1 MNIPPKLINVLK
13 KSYQSV
19 RVANIHPTG
28 VLATRALVLTM
39 LVPILLVI
47 TQYIMA
53 FISGYVSDD
62 ANKIISVGI
71 NIIDHIFIPSVLT
84 ALVGFLALWID
95 KDHNGIP
102 DKLEE
107 EKNTLPLNRPSIQQL
122 ADDINHDERGK

>member
-1 MNIPPKLINVLK
+1 MILRGSYMILPTNLINTIK

-28 VLATRALVLTM
+28 VLATRVLVLVM

-53 FISGYVSDD
+53 FISGYVSDE
-62 ANKIISVGI
+62 ANKLINVGI
-71 NIIDHIFIPSVLT
+71 NIIDHIFIPSVLM
-84 ALVGFLALWID
+84 AIVGFLGLWLD
-95 KDHNGIP
+95 RNNNGIP

-107 EKNTLPLNRPSIQQL
+107 EDKR
-122 ADDINHDERGK
+122 

>member
-1 MNIPPKLINVLK
+1 MSIPQKIINTIK

-28 VLATRALVLTM
+28 IIATRVLVLTM

-53 FISGYVSDD
+53 FAGGYVSDES
-62 ANKIISVGI
+62 NKLISVGI

-84 ALVGFLALWID
+84 ALVGFLALWVD
-95 KDHNGIP
+95 KDGNGIP
-102 DKLEE
+102 DKLEKE
-107 EKNTLPLNRPSIQQL
+107 NEK
-122 ADDINHDERGK
+122 

>member
-1 MNIPPKLINVLK
+1 MNIPPKLINLLK

-19 RVANIHPTG
+19 RVANFHPTG
-28 VLATRALVLTM
+28 ILATRALVLTM

-95 KDHNGIP
+95 KDKNGVP

-107 EKNTLPLNRPSIQQL
+107 SNTIPMNRQGIQQL
-122 ADDINHDERGK
+122 ADDVNHDERGK

>member
-1 MNIPPKLINVLK
+1 MNIPPNLINTVK

-19 RVANIHPTG
+19 RAANIHPTG

-39 LVPILLVI
+39 LVPILLVVI
-47 TQYIMA
+47 EYIMA
-53 FISGYVSDD
+53 FISGYVSDET
-62 ANKIISVGI
+62 NKLISVGI

-95 KDHNGIP
+95 KDGNGIP

-107 EKNTLPLNRPSIQQL
+107 PKLPIQN
-122 ADDINHDERGK
+122 ITERSDKK

>member
-1 MNIPPKLINVLK
+1 MTLRKNFMNIPPKIINSIK
-13 KSYQSV
+13 KTYQSV

-28 VLATRALVLTM
+28 ILATRVLVLIM
-39 LVPILLVI
+39 LVPILLVV

-62 ANKIISVGI
+62 ANKMINVGI

-95 KDHNGIP
+95 KDGNGIP

-107 EKNTLPLNRPSIQQL
+107 PPKIPMI
-122 ADDINHDERGK
+122 ERGNVDDKH

>member
-1 MNIPPKLINVLK
+1 MNIPPKIINSIK
-13 KSYQSV
+13 KTYQSV

-28 VLATRALVLTM
+28 ILATRVLVLIM
-39 LVPILLVI
+39 LVPILLVV

-62 ANKIISVGI
+62 ANKMINVGI

-95 KDHNGIP
+95 KDGNGIP

-107 EKNTLPLNRPSIQQL
+107 QPKIQPLTNIT
-122 ADDINHDERGK
+122 ERSDKK